1 MKHLGV
7 ARRNRAN
14 HARAERP
21 PGKCAKKTH
30 DEDPRRRP
38 ATKTREE
45 DPPRKVMTPRSHRFP
60 LASFRIL
67 PTVRALALAVALAAP
82 LGATAVAP
90 AQFGPGRSAP
100 TPVSATDFARM
111 LVECGLPE
119 TTRDIALPLH
129 EGYFARFRE
138 FETREVDPA
147 LDNAAGGDF
156 ALSRTL
162 ESAKETRDL
171 RRRLFQRAAQLDAQ
185 LVDELVGVL
194 TAEDAVRAERLRDTL
209 ARRRAATILA
219 SVGFG
224 AGLSGKPETF
234 DLRTCEALRTL
245 DSTARDAVA
254 PSFDAYGVELTRALE
269 RAADARLDV
278 SVKAAELRAERN
290 IPQTPVIDA
299 PQTENAQENAPENG
313 GAEAAVDT
321 TPAAQGID
329 EEWFRRNAEIQR
341 EASAEFAQAML
352 RVRRIHCDALANIEP
367 LVSAKVARA
376 MRADLMRAVYPG
388 IQQKNAFDAALAE
401 AESLRAKGKIDD
413 AQWSAAEAII
423 DGHDVAARGV
433 LNDLM
438 DLADKKA
445 GNGELGLLMVA
456 ANDNQSEE
464 AQRAARLSQELVD
477 LSTRD
482 AEALRAA
489 LGLAAP
495 DPQVAGRGITVGEGG
510 VDIGAAIAEAIGGG
524 GEGGGEGG
532 GAIQIQAVMV
542 GGDGEAIT
550 LTSDDMDDAGVMFIG
565 GLAGGGPRV
574 PKPFTRE
581 ELDAISAASGLDGAQ
596 RPTFDEIAARCA
608 ESRTAAED
616 EHGPR
621 SGGIANADG
630 SISLTFSIGG
640 EGEMVAGGGDTE
652 ALVDA
657 IVTGEETMFDELRA
671 AATADRSEPIEAAR
685 RARARTR
692 LALGETGEHSVDLL
706 KIAQAVELGEAARA
720 SIDARLGEWDRSSV
734 AALEAMR
741 REIDAANERREEIM
755 TAATEETTAQTEGGA
770 SIGRTVAIDDSM
782 SMELAELD
790 RRVTSARARVAT
802 ANAATRATIEDAL
815 AGDSAAQ
822 KTFRRA
828 YLRAANPEVYRGA
841 RDLAPFFDK
850 AAALEGVGEQGRA
863 DIARLKTE
871 WIEAREAR
879 CEEFIRARD
888 EAEREAKARASADA
902 GGGAMSADTFR
913 LMGVQQRE
921 RKRLREDL
929 QQVEATIF
937 RRLQDLLIVEVGADR
952 AKEIGELPAR
962 RRANMPSIRIGG

>member
-1 MKHLGV
+1 
-7 ARRNRAN
+7 
-14 HARAERP
+14 
-21 PGKCAKKTH
+21 
-30 DEDPRRRP
+30 
-38 ATKTREE
+38 
-45 DPPRKVMTPRSHRFP
+45 
-60 LASFRIL
+60 
-67 PTVRALALAVALAAP
+67 
-82 LGATAVAP
+82 
-90 AQFGPGRSAP
+90 
-100 TPVSATDFARM
+100 
-111 LVECGLPE
+111 
-119 TTRDIALPLH
+119 
-129 EGYFARFRE
+129 
-138 FETREVDPA
+138 
-147 LDNAAGGDF
+147 
-156 ALSRTL
+156 
-162 ESAKETRDL
+162 
-171 RRRLFQRAAQLDAQ
+171 
-185 LVDELVGVL
+185 
-194 TAEDAVRAERLRDTL
+194 
-209 ARRRAATILA
+209 
-219 SVGFG
+219 
-224 AGLSGKPETF
+224 
-234 DLRTCEALRTL
+234 
-245 DSTARDAVA
+245 
-254 PSFDAYGVELTRALE
+254 
-269 RAADARLDV
+269 
-278 SVKAAELRAERN
+278 
-290 IPQTPVIDA
+290 
-299 PQTENAQENAPENG
+299 
-313 GAEAAVDT
+313 
-321 TPAAQGID
+321 
-329 EEWFRRNAEIQR
+329 
-341 EASAEFAQAML
+341 
-352 RVRRIHCDALANIEP
+352 
-367 LVSAKVARA
+367 

-790 RRVTSARARVAT
+790 RRITSARARVAT

-888 EAEREAKARASADA
+888 EAEREAKARAGADA

-929 QQVEATIF
+929 QQVEATMF

>member
-1 MKHLGV
+1 
-7 ARRNRAN
+7 
-14 HARAERP
+14 
-21 PGKCAKKTH
+21 
-30 DEDPRRRP
+30 
-38 ATKTREE
+38 
-45 DPPRKVMTPRSHRFP
+45 MTPRSHRFP

-100 TPVSATDFARM
+100 TPVSAEDFTRM
-111 LVECGLPE
+111 ITACGLADNV
-119 TTRDIALPLH
+119 RDVALPLH
-129 EGYFARFRE
+129 ETYFARFRE
-138 FETREVDPA
+138 FEAREITPA
-147 LDNAAGGDF
+147 LETLGGDF
-156 ALSRTL
+156 ALLGSVDA
-162 ESAKETRDL
+162 AKEMRDA
-171 RRRLFQRAAQLDAQ
+171 RRRLLQRAAQLDGQ
-185 LVDELVGVL
+185 LVDEIVGVL
-194 TAEDAVRAERLRDTL
+194 TVEDAVKAEHLREAL
-209 ARRRAATILA
+209 SRRRSAAVLPNA
-219 SVGFG
+219 GFMG
-224 AGLSGKPETF
+224 RAETF
-234 DLRTCEALRTL
+234 DLRRSEAFARL
-245 DSTARDAVA
+245 DATARDAVA
-254 PSFDAYGVELTRALE
+254 PTLDAYGNSLTRELE
-269 RAADARLDV
+269 RAADAALDRP
-278 SVKAAELRAERN
+278 VKAAELRVERN
-290 IPQTPVIDA
+290 VSSTPALPAPAPAEDGGGDGGEGATGTPIVPDENWMRAMREIQRDAGADLAAVILRIRRLHRD
-299 PQTENAQENAPENG
+299 TLAQIEPLLP
-313 GAEAAVDT
+313 AEAAR
-321 TPAAQGID
+321 A
-329 EEWFRRNAEIQR
+329 
-341 EASAEFAQAML
+341 
-352 RVRRIHCDALANIEP
+352 VRD
-367 LVSAKVARA
+367 
-376 MRADLMRAVYPG
+376 DLIRAVYPMLRA
-388 IQQKNAFDAALAE
+388 KSDFDAALAE
-401 AESLRAKGKIDD
+401 GKALRAKGEIDD
-413 AQWSAAEAII
+413 ARWSAAMAIV
-423 DGHDVAARGV
+423 DAHDLGARGI
-433 LNDLM
+433 LGNLM
-438 DLADKKA
+438 DLADRDATDNDGIGFFVIDGGDA
-445 GNGELGLLMVA
+445 GPS
-456 ANDNQSEE
+456 DD
-464 AQRAARLSQELVD
+464 AQRRRRLQQELAD

-510 VDIGAAIAEAIGGG
+510 VDIGAAIAEAIG
-524 GEGGGEGG
+524 GGGEGG

-608 ESRTAAED
+608 ESRTAAEA
-616 EHGPR
+616 EHGPQ

-802 ANAATRATIEDAL
+802 ANAATRAAIEDAL